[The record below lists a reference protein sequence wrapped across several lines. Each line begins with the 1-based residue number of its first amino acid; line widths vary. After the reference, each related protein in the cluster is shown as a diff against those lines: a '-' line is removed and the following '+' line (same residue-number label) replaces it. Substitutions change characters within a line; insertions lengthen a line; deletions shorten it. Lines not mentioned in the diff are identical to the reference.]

1 MATIDAARALNYRAM
16 RLDTGAT
23 MTAAACL
30 YQTPGFRDIP
40 AYNHDPTP
48 GTRWMEL
55 TL

>member
-1 MATIDAARALNYRAM
+1 MAVIDAARALNYRAV

-23 MTAAACL
+23 MTAAAGL
-30 YQTPGFRDIP
+30 YQSLGFRDIP
-40 AYNHDPTP
+40 VYNRDPTP